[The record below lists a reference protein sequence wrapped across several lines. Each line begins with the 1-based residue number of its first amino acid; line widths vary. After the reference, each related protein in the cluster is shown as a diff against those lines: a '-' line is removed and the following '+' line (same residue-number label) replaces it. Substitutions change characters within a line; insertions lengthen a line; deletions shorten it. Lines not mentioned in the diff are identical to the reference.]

1 MRLTELFAST
11 LVEDTS
17 RSGRQLIQMSMADLY
32 DMTGQPYPL
41 IEDPDTGVMV
51 VPPNFYEKRQFGIGE
66 PDANNQV
73 ESGSI
78 HPDLARGYN
87 AWVAGGKMPGLIQD
101 ANGDIRPYNDN
112 WYVEDFAWR
121 LASGTFELGANITRG
136 VASGVDGLWNLV
148 GGSGKPVTGVARQ
161 TFLDDAAE
169 WLDSNTDLDFRDQGT
184 MMATAVT
191 DYGDLLG
198 LVPGMGDT
206 RSQMSW
212 AGFGAM
218 FATELPST
226 MLDIG
231 VMAAGTAV
239 GGPVGFAA
247 ATGAL
252 ASFNAAEASGAAV
265 LQISDVVDANYESG
279 ELQKTYQWSAATQL
293 ARAQLEYDGVIVPG
307 AELTEIQQGQ
317 LDDLA
322 KQVILTNTYNAVLPA
337 VAASAGTLDTAA
349 DLLLFNKLSPL
360 SPSVIRNT
368 VGRWVVSP
376 QVEGFEE
383 AFQEVWT
390 QRGLVNEA
398 GDLNSEWANAVNA
411 YYQGVVIGT
420 GEAGMVTATDTIQ
433 GLNREQQSR
442 RAQLRQFFY
451 GADAGNLDT
460 IIDLAGTEP
469 ELLMNNILS
478 DEGRLAL
485 AQSIRDRGLITD
497 INQKDENGQ
506 YRLNRFQRMRVRAG
520 LTVELDDGTEVS
532 RDIISQNAR
541 KLDLLSVIDNMS
553 YDPSENK
560 YNVEFASEA
569 DLLDAASLLGI
580 DTEGPTLDFKGRR
593 RLNQVM
599 RELEEVYKLDFRV
612 IDRSNLEAP
621 TWTDLSAAQKA
632 EFVNRGYVDFTQ
644 ESDGNRIGQRW
655 TRADIE
661 RSSRRYGDWD
671 NVPEEIR
678 NVAEPVVER
687 PTLENQPELARELQ
701 SAQDALASFATAAE
715 RNLQQAQLVWDRAY
729 GDDPENAPRPRPD
742 ETDTNYQNQMQ
753 IARGEIGQ
761 GVAYKQRVDQIT
773 QGLAQDQQA
782 WDAEY
787 ARTHNRNGT
796 PRLQSGIA
804 TADGFIN
811 QTDPATPDQR
821 RTDDGEPNDTGEE
834 PITPITPQDLEG
846 DDDAQETTQAA
857 PVQPDMGS
865 DLARGYTVYNTR
877 LRLADGELDPM
888 AVASMVNNL
897 EKTYPGITQEIFGE
911 GGIESYRQNPQQV
924 IDATKEELNEAPPQ
938 LPAQTQASRPKAGTE
953 IEVSGEKYRFLGRM
967 WAPVKEDGSLGST
980 GAVSTE
986 LQQQLTSQALGRTTP
1001 TMPMAAER
1009 AEDTP
1014 EYTNPTRP
1022 EVQTQ
1027 IENLPEYEE
1036 GDAVEYRNATGETRS
1051 AEFVRNLP
1059 NGNIQVTLNG
1069 ATYAITPA
1077 NIAAAQVPPAQEPKT
1092 ADNNFGLGVV
1102 DPGLQRAIQ
1111 QRAQNAAD
1119 AGGIDN
1125 LPVDDGT
1132 PNDTGAEPEV
1142 REPTGSGR
1150 GDGQLEVD
1158 ARRAER
1164 EAAQQIIA
1172 NQAADAEERSVRD
1185 SVRDEAKRIAAER
1198 EAEAQELAI
1207 RDSIRD
1213 QAAREAQRMNAA
1225 EEETANREVIQ
1236 NIAKKIASDNN
1247 AAEQES
1253 EIRDQIIQR
1262 AEDLANQS
1270 KEFGD
1275 AAAEELAVRNSIR
1288 DAAKEAAAAAKAE
1301 AEEAAQREAIRTA
1314 AEERAAEIAAQNQ
1327 LVDDN
1332 EQDIRDEIRRR
1343 AEEEANLAAERREA
1357 EIRQQIEDQIKSI
1370 EDAEAQQQA
1379 AQANDKDGDLTT
1391 RLDTKGETPPV
1402 PQPRPAAPVPTPQAR
1417 PEAPAR
1423 DQSTGRGDGDAEVA
1437 RRKADQ
1443 EAETRRQAQLRQQEL
1458 FRQAQQRIR
1467 AADQAA
1473 QDAQSNDIP
1482 TPITGLDIP
1491 DGGIPDSKLDRR
1503 LVGNQ
1508 KGDYNTTNVNI
1519 PQARREGLPY
1529 VVVPVTGARDE
1540 EGNVQVGKVYGT
1552 NDELSKKYP
1561 GQRQFNTV
1569 KGSSRGDGQAE
1580 LDARRR
1586 AQQDIDSDTQQD
1598 SGPVEIPDTPVTQ
1611 ADFDTDTTKQTG
1623 ITPAQQVNTMPTTT
1637 AQTKIAPAQQRSTDK
1652 DAETELPLP
1661 IVPGGKKKI
1670 KKDLKAPD
1678 FPILT
1683 IKDPLNL
1690 DRYKSFGDSVQD
1702 TRKPVNEKK
1711 KVDEI
1716 TNIRALTPDQRDAI
1730 GGYGDYKYEPI
1741 KPTSSPRQPKR
1752 IPGFKKLDI
1761 ADPMNLDRYKNFE
1774 SKKNKR

>member
-17 RSGRQLIQMSMADLY
+17 RSGRRLIQMSMADLY

-41 IEDPDTGVMV
+41 TEDPDTGVMV
-51 VPPNFYEKRQFGIGE
+51 VPANFYEKREFGIGE

-73 ESGSI
+73 EPGSI

-101 ANGDIRPYNDN
+101 ANGDIRPYNEN
-112 WYVEDFAWR
+112 PYVEDFAWR

-148 GGSGKPVTGVARQ
+148 GGSGKPVTGVARE

-231 VMAAGTAV
+231 VMAAGTAA

-247 ATGAL
+247 ATGVL
-252 ASFNAAEASGAAV
+252 ATFNAAEASGAAV

-307 AELTEIQQGQ
+307 AELSEIQQGQ

-420 GEAGMVTATDTIQ
+420 GEAGMVTVTDTIQ

-478 DEGRLAL
+478 DDGRLAL
-485 AQSIRDRGLITD
+485 AQSMRDRGLITD

-506 YRLNRFQRMRVRAG
+506 YRLSRFQRIRVRSG

-541 KLDLLSVIDNMS
+541 NLDLLSVIDNMS
-553 YDPSENK
+553 YDPSENR

-580 DTEGPTLDFKGRR
+580 DTEGPTLDLKGRR

-599 RELEEVYKLDFRV
+599 KELEEVYKLDFRV

-687 PTLENQPELARELQ
+687 PTLENQPELSRELQ

-773 QGLAQDQQA
+773 QGLEQDQQA

-787 ARTHNRNGT
+787 ARSHNRNGT

-811 QTDPATPDQR
+811 RTDPRGPDQT

-834 PITPITPQDLEG
+834 PITPITTQDLEG

-911 GGIESYRQNPQQV
+911 GGIESYRQNPQEV

-1001 TMPMAAER
+1001 AMPVAAER

-1022 EVQTQ
+1022 EIQTQ

-1051 AEFVRNLP
+1051 ADFVRTLP

-1069 ATYAITPA
+1069 ATYAITPS
-1077 NIAAAQVPPAQEPKT
+1077 NIAAAQVPPVDSNVDAQTT
-1092 ADNNFGLGVV
+1092 A
-1102 DPGLQRAIQ
+1102 
-1111 QRAQNAAD
+1111 
-1119 AGGIDN
+1119 
-1125 LPVDDGT
+1125 PVQPAVGNTTDDGI
-1132 PNDTGAEPEV
+1132 PNDTGADTAPEV
-1142 REPTGSGR
+1142 PNRPDALELPSQPQTDAPDVDTSTPDEPAALTTAPGQPTTDDGDVNDTGPEPTIT
-1150 GDGQLEVD
+1150 Q
-1158 ARRAER
+1158 
-1164 EAAQQIIA
+1164 
-1172 NQAADAEERSVRD
+1172 
-1185 SVRDEAKRIAAER
+1185 
-1198 EAEAQELAI
+1198 
-1207 RDSIRD
+1207 
-1213 QAAREAQRMNAA
+1213 
-1225 EEETANREVIQ
+1225 
-1236 NIAKKIASDNN
+1236 
-1247 AAEQES
+1247 
-1253 EIRDQIIQR
+1253 
-1262 AEDLANQS
+1262 
-1270 KEFGD
+1270 
-1275 AAAEELAVRNSIR
+1275 
-1288 DAAKEAAAAAKAE
+1288 
-1301 AEEAAQREAIRTA
+1301 
-1314 AEERAAEIAAQNQ
+1314 
-1327 LVDDN
+1327 DD
-1332 EQDIRDEIRRR
+1332 
-1343 AEEEANLAAERREA
+1343 
-1357 EIRQQIEDQIKSI
+1357 
-1370 EDAEAQQQA
+1370 
-1379 AQANDKDGDLTT
+1379 
-1391 RLDTKGETPPV
+1391 PPV
-1402 PQPRPAAPVPTPQAR
+1402 PKERPAAPVPTPQAR

-1423 DQSTGRGDGDAEVA
+1423 DQSTGRGDGNAEVA
-1437 RRKADQ
+1437 RRRADQ

-1458 FRQAQQRIR
+1458 FRQAQQKIR

-1473 QDAQSNDIP
+1473 QDAEREKAAQKAQAKNDAQDAQSNDIP
-1482 TPITGLDIP
+1482 APITGLDIP
-1491 DGGIPDSKLDRR
+1491 DGGIPDSELDRR

-1508 KGDYNTTNVNI
+1508 KGDYNTTNINI
-1519 PQARREGLPY
+1519 SQARREGLPY

-1540 EGNVQVGKVYGT
+1540 EGNVQIGKVYGT
-1552 NDELSKKYP
+1552 NDDLSKKYP
-1561 GQRQFNTV
+1561 GQRQFDTV
-1569 KGSSRGDGQAE
+1569 KGGGRGDGQAE

-1611 ADFDTDTTKQTG
+1611 ANFDTDTTKQTG
-1623 ITPAQQVNTMPTTT
+1623 ITPAQQVSTMPTTT
-1637 AQTKIAPAQQRSTDK
+1637 TQTKIAPAQQRSTDK
-1652 DAETELPLP
+1652 DAEAELRLP
-1661 IVPGGKKKI
+1661 IVPGGKEKK
-1670 KKDLKAPD
+1670 KKDLRAPD

-1690 DRYKSFGDSVQD
+1690 NRYKSFGDSVQD

-1730 GGYGDYKYEPI
+1730 GGYGKYRYEPPKEI
-1741 KPTSSPRQPKR
+1741 TRQSKR
-1752 IPGFKKLDI
+1752 IPGFKKLDV
-1761 ADPMNLDRYKNFE
+1761 ADPLNLDRYKNFE

>member
-1 MRLTELFAST
+1 MRLIELLAST

-17 RSGRQLIQMSMADLY
+17 RSGRRLIQMSMADLY

-51 VPPNFYEKRQFGIGE
+51 VPANFYEKREFGIGE

-73 ESGSI
+73 EPGSI

-101 ANGDIRPYNDN
+101 ANGDIRPYNEN
-112 WYVEDFAWR
+112 PYVEDFAWR

-148 GGSGKPVTGVARQ
+148 GGSGKPVTGVARE

-231 VMAAGTAV
+231 VMAAGTAA

-247 ATGAL
+247 ATGVL
-252 ASFNAAEASGAAV
+252 ATFNAAEASGAAV

-420 GEAGMVTATDTIQ
+420 GEAGMVTVTDTIQ

-478 DEGRLAL
+478 DDGRLAL
-485 AQSIRDRGLITD
+485 AQSMRDRGLITD

-506 YRLNRFQRMRVRAG
+506 YRLSRFQRMRVRAG

-541 KLDLLSVIDNMS
+541 NLDLLSVIDNMS
-553 YDPSENK
+553 YDPSENR
-560 YNVEFASEA
+560 YNVEFSSEA

-580 DTEGPTLDFKGRR
+580 DTEGPTLDLKGRR

-742 ETDTNYQNQMQ
+742 ETDANYQNQMQ

-773 QGLAQDQQA
+773 QGLEQDQQA

-787 ARTHNRNGT
+787 ARSHNRNGT

-811 QTDPATPDQR
+811 RTDPEGPDQT

-834 PITPITPQDLEG
+834 PITPITTQDLEG

-911 GGIESYRQNPQQV
+911 GGIESYRQNPQEV

-1001 TMPMAAER
+1001 AMPIAAER

-1022 EVQTQ
+1022 EIQTQ

-1051 AEFVRNLP
+1051 ADFVRTLP

-1069 ATYAITPA
+1069 ATYAITPS

-1102 DPGLQRAIQ
+1102 DPGFQRAIQ
-1111 QRAQNAAD
+1111 QRAQNAVD

-1125 LPVDDGT
+1125 LPVDDGK
-1132 PNDTGAEPEV
+1132 PNDTGEEPITTTEPSDV
-1142 REPTGSGR
+1142 DAQTTAPGQPTTDDGDVNDTGPEPTTT
-1150 GDGQLEVD
+1150 Q
-1158 ARRAER
+1158 
-1164 EAAQQIIA
+1164 
-1172 NQAADAEERSVRD
+1172 
-1185 SVRDEAKRIAAER
+1185 
-1198 EAEAQELAI
+1198 
-1207 RDSIRD
+1207 
-1213 QAAREAQRMNAA
+1213 
-1225 EEETANREVIQ
+1225 
-1236 NIAKKIASDNN
+1236 
-1247 AAEQES
+1247 
-1253 EIRDQIIQR
+1253 
-1262 AEDLANQS
+1262 
-1270 KEFGD
+1270 
-1275 AAAEELAVRNSIR
+1275 
-1288 DAAKEAAAAAKAE
+1288 
-1301 AEEAAQREAIRTA
+1301 
-1314 AEERAAEIAAQNQ
+1314 
-1327 LVDDN
+1327 DD
-1332 EQDIRDEIRRR
+1332 
-1343 AEEEANLAAERREA
+1343 
-1357 EIRQQIEDQIKSI
+1357 
-1370 EDAEAQQQA
+1370 
-1379 AQANDKDGDLTT
+1379 
-1391 RLDTKGETPPV
+1391 PPV
-1402 PQPRPAAPVPTPQAR
+1402 PKERPAAPVPTPQAR

-1458 FRQAQQRIR
+1458 FRQAQQKIR

-1473 QDAQSNDIP
+1473 QDAEREKAAQKAQAKKDAQDAQSNDIP
-1482 TPITGLDIP
+1482 APVTGLDIP
-1491 DGGIPDSKLDRR
+1491 DGGIPDSELDRR

-1519 PQARREGLPY
+1519 SQARREGLPY

-1540 EGNVQVGKVYGT
+1540 EGNVQIGKVYGT

-1561 GQRQFNTV
+1561 GQRQFDTV
-1569 KGSSRGDGQAE
+1569 KGGGRGDGQAE

-1586 AQQDIDSDTQQD
+1586 AQKDIDSDTQQD

-1623 ITPAQQVNTMPTTT
+1623 ITPAQQVNTMPTATT
-1637 AQTKIAPAQQRSTDK
+1637 QTKIAPAQQRSTDK
-1652 DAETELPLP
+1652 DAGAELRLP
-1661 IVPGGKKKI
+1661 IVPGGKEKK

-1716 TNIRALTPDQRDAI
+1716 TNIRALTPDQRDAF
-1730 GGYGDYKYEPI
+1730 GGYGKYRYEPP
-1741 KPTSSPRQPKR
+1741 KPEAPRQPKR
-1752 IPGFKKLDI
+1752 IPGFKKLNV
-1761 ADPMNLDRYKNFE
+1761 ADPLNLDRYKNFE

>member
-51 VPPNFYEKRQFGIGE
+51 VPENFYEKREFGIGE

-73 ESGSI
+73 EPGSI

-148 GGSGKPVTGVARQ
+148 GGSGKPVTGVARE

-485 AQSIRDRGLITD
+485 AQSMRDRGLITD
-497 INQKDENGQ
+497 INQKDENGE
-506 YRLNRFQRMRVRAG
+506 YRLSRFQRMRVRAG

-541 KLDLLSVIDNMS
+541 NLDLLSVIDNMS
-553 YDPSENK
+553 YDPSENR

-580 DTEGPTLDFKGRR
+580 DTEGPTLDLKGRR

-678 NVAEPVVER
+678 NVAEPVIQR

-701 SAQDALASFATAAE
+701 SAQDALDSFATAAE
-715 RNLQQAQLVWDRAY
+715 RNLQQAQLVWDRTY

-742 ETDTNYQNQMQ
+742 ETDANYQNQMQ

-773 QGLAQDQQA
+773 QGLEQDQQA

-811 QTDPATPDQR
+811 QMDPRGPDQR

-834 PITPITPQDLEG
+834 PITPITTQDLEG

-911 GGIESYRQNPQQV
+911 GGIESYRQNPQEV
-924 IDATKEELNEAPPQ
+924 VDATKEELNEAPPQ

-1001 TMPMAAER
+1001 AMPIAAER

-1022 EVQTQ
+1022 EIQTQ

-1036 GDAVEYRNATGETRS
+1036 GDSVEYRNATGETRS
-1051 AEFVRNLP
+1051 AEFVRTLP

-1069 ATYAITPA
+1069 ATYAITPS

-1102 DPGLQRAIQ
+1102 DPGFQRAIQ
-1111 QRAQNAAD
+1111 QRAQNAID

-1132 PNDTGAEPEV
+1132 SDVTGEEPITTTEPSDVDAQTTAPGQPTTDDGDVNDTGP
-1142 REPTGSGR
+1142 EPTIT
-1150 GDGQLEVD
+1150 Q
-1158 ARRAER
+1158 
-1164 EAAQQIIA
+1164 
-1172 NQAADAEERSVRD
+1172 
-1185 SVRDEAKRIAAER
+1185 
-1198 EAEAQELAI
+1198 
-1207 RDSIRD
+1207 
-1213 QAAREAQRMNAA
+1213 
-1225 EEETANREVIQ
+1225 
-1236 NIAKKIASDNN
+1236 
-1247 AAEQES
+1247 
-1253 EIRDQIIQR
+1253 
-1262 AEDLANQS
+1262 
-1270 KEFGD
+1270 
-1275 AAAEELAVRNSIR
+1275 
-1288 DAAKEAAAAAKAE
+1288 
-1301 AEEAAQREAIRTA
+1301 
-1314 AEERAAEIAAQNQ
+1314 
-1327 LVDDN
+1327 DD
-1332 EQDIRDEIRRR
+1332 
-1343 AEEEANLAAERREA
+1343 
-1357 EIRQQIEDQIKSI
+1357 
-1370 EDAEAQQQA
+1370 
-1379 AQANDKDGDLTT
+1379 
-1391 RLDTKGETPPV
+1391 PPV
-1402 PQPRPAAPVPTPQAR
+1402 PKERPAAPVPTPQAR

-1437 RRKADQ
+1437 RRRADQ

-1458 FRQAQQRIR
+1458 FRQAQQKIR

-1473 QDAQSNDIP
+1473 QDAEREKAAQKAQAKKDAQDAQSNDIP
-1482 TPITGLDIP
+1482 APITGLDIP
-1491 DGGIPDSKLDRR
+1491 DGGIPDSELDRR

-1519 PQARREGLPY
+1519 SQARREGLPY

-1540 EGNVQVGKVYGT
+1540 EGNVQIGKVYGT

-1561 GQRQFNTV
+1561 GQRQFDTV
-1569 KGSSRGDGQAE
+1569 KGGGRGDGQAE

-1623 ITPAQQVNTMPTTT
+1623 ITPAQQVNTMPTATT
-1637 AQTKIAPAQQRSTDK
+1637 QTKIAPGQQRSTNK
-1652 DAETELPLP
+1652 DAEMEIPLP
-1661 IVPGGKKKI
+1661 IVPGGKDKK

-1730 GGYGDYKYEPI
+1730 GGYGKYRYEPP
-1741 KPTSSPRQPKR
+1741 KPEAPRQPKR
-1752 IPGFKKLDI
+1752 IPGFKKLDV
-1761 ADPMNLDRYKNFE
+1761 ADPLNLDRYKNFE